1 VLAIDADVSPAT
13 YPSDRVSH
21 LMLNGRLFEA
31 QTQGHSAGSGALQ
44 PLCDCW
50 LRVQRHAGGPLL
62 PDEVRILVARTL
74 MIAALVLWGTCSRA
88 AEPRADRILVNGTV
102 LTVDSQDSVAEA
114 VAIRG
119 GRIVA
124 VGTTAAIEALA
135 GPDADRID
143 LHGLTATPGLLDAH
157 LHLSSGGLL
166 RLTQADLS
174 FPKIKSIDDV
184 SAVVTERRT
193 AAAEGEWLLGRGW
206 DEGKLAERRYILA
219 SDLDPVSEG
228 HPAWLT
234 HTMGHYGTANSM
246 ALRLAGIDR
255 DTPDPPGGVI
265 DRDDAGEPTGV
276 LKESAMALVKR
287 LIPPP
292 DAEKMREAIAVM
304 ADELNRECMIGAKDP
319 GIGYSLADDPESA
332 TTAWNAYRQV
342 LADGD
347 LSLRVFAL
355 WRSPVTLDAA
365 RALAERIVPFS
376 RPMDS
381 TGDDRLISGGIK
393 IFADGSGGARTAW
406 MWKDWNRERTAL
418 DEGNR
423 GYPAIDAILL
433 RDLIMLYHDAGLH
446 IGVHAIGDRAIDWT
460 VAALTLALI
469 RNPRQGMRH
478 SIIHANI
485 PTDLAMDTMAALQQN
500 FDAAYPEPQA
510 AFTWWIGD
518 TYAGNFG
525 EARSHRLNPFRSFQQ
540 RGIQWAGGSDYSV
553 TPFPARYG
561 IWASMVR
568 QPLLGVWGSDAFG
581 KDEAIDV
588 RTALRSFTLWAAQ
601 QMFLEKKTGSIEV
614 GKYADI
620 ALWDTNLYT
629 AEPEAIR
636 DMQCQMTLLEGEIV
650 YRRSD

>member
-1 VLAIDADVSPAT
+1 MRKSGVATLLALLLATLPPLQAAGPAA
-13 YPSDRVSH
+13 DRV
-21 LMLNGRLFEA
+21 LLNGK
-31 QTQGHSAGSGALQ
+31 
-44 PLCDCW
+44 
-50 LRVQRHAGGPLL
+50 
-62 PDEVRILVARTL
+62 
-74 MIAALVLWGTCSRA
+74 
-88 AEPRADRILVNGTV
+88 V
-102 LTVDSQDSVAEA
+102 LTVDARDSIAEA
-114 VAIRG
+114 IAIRD

-124 VGTTAAIEALA
+124 VGTTAEIEALA
-135 GPDADRID
+135 GPDTDRID
-143 LHGLTATPGLLDAH
+143 LHGLTATPALLDAH

-174 FPKIKSIDDV
+174 FPMTRSIADV
-184 SAVVTERRT
+184 TALVAER
-193 AAAEGEWLLGRGW
+193 AASAAEGEWLLGRGW

-219 SDLDPVSEG
+219 ADLDPVSG
-228 HPAWLT
+228 THPAWLA
-234 HTMGHYGTANSM
+234 HTMGHYGTANSA

-265 DRDDAGEPTGV
+265 DRDENGEPTGV
-276 LKESAMALVKR
+276 LKESAMRRVTR

-292 DAEKMREAIAVM
+292 DPGQMRAAIAAM
-304 ADELNRECMIGAKDP
+304 ADELNRECMTGAKDP
-319 GIGYSLADDPESA
+319 GIGYSLTYDPDNA
-332 TTAWNAYRQV
+332 MDTWNAYGEV
-342 LADGD
+342 LAAGD

-355 WRSPVTLDAA
+355 WRSPETLEQA
-365 RALAERIVPFS
+365 RALVERIAPFS
-376 RPMDS
+376 KPMES
-381 TGDDRLISGGIK
+381 TGNDRLISGGIK

-406 MWKDWNRERTAL
+406 MWKDWNRERSGL

-460 VAALTLALI
+460 VAAITLALI

-510 AFTWWIGD
+510 TFTWWIGD

-525 EARSHRLNPFRSFQQ
+525 EARSKRLNPFHSFRA

-561 IWASMVR
+561 IWASMAR
-568 QPLLGVWGSDAFG
+568 QPLLGVYGSDAFG
-581 KDEAIDV
+581 SDEAVDV

-620 ALWDTNLYT
+620 AVWDTDLYS
-629 AEPEAIR
+629 AEPDAIK
-636 DMQCQMTLLEGEIV
+636 DMQCQMTLLEGEVV
-650 YRRSD
+650 YQR